1 MGPLDDF
8 LFVYQNLIYAIGIN
22 SLLALAVYISLS
34 AGQLSL
40 GQAAFMAIG
49 AYSSALLTLHFDLY
63 FPLVLLAGMILSAGF
78 AALIGIP
85 TLRLSGVYL
94 ALATVGLGELVRLLL
109 VNLEITGG
117 ALGLSGIPE
126 KGGFALIYGC
136 LAVVLGGMFAVTQSR
151 FGRAAEAMRED
162 ETVAGIMGI
171 NLPRYRLVVLI
182 VSAAIAGLAGGL
194 NAHVSSFIG
203 PGEFGFDAAVSILSF
218 ALLGGIRT
226 PLGPVI
232 GAVILTVLPEMLRPI
247 HDYRLA
253 VNGAII
259 VAVVIFRPA
268 GILTWP
274 IRRAGVTA

>member
-109 VNLEITGG
+109 VNLQITGG

-136 LAVVLGGMFAVTQSR
+136 LAVVLGGMFAVTRSR

-274 IRRAGVTA
+274 IRRAGAKA

>member
-274 IRRAGVTA
+274 IRRAGAKA